1 MFHSKAAESLQ
12 KNLAVALYFNKKFY
26 YTSLWSSCRYR
37 SRGLIYPMLHQHK
50 KTIRSSQRDFS
61 KWHRGRKEFSIW
73 MIELEHDEVHRKV
86 LAARNHLSGLLLS
99 PYERQPHITLVV
111 CGFLV
116 SERRWHDDYD
126 KSQFDVHCRQLK
138 ESRLKPFPIEI
149 HDLDSF
155 ASAPFFHV
163 RDCQGGIGQI
173 KALLSTTAID
183 IDGDRYSP
191 HVTVGL
197 YSDAFDSRVVLKRI
211 KAFADEPIRLSVDR
225 ITFAVYDSSDIRGPL
240 VYKHQVALS
249 KCEWIQ
255 EVNCTPRT
263 K

>member
-1 MFHSKAAESLQ
+1 
-12 KNLAVALYFNKKFY
+12 
-26 YTSLWSSCRYR
+26 
-37 SRGLIYPMLHQHK
+37 
-50 KTIRSSQRDFS
+50 
-61 KWHRGRKEFSIW
+61 
-73 MIELEHDEVHRKV
+73 MIELEHDEVNRKV
-86 LAARNHLSGLLLS
+86 WAARNHLSGLLLS

-116 SERRWHDDYD
+116 NERRWYDDYD
-126 KSQFDVHCRQLK
+126 KGQFDAHCRQLK
-138 ESRLKPFPIEI
+138 ESKLKTFPIEI
-149 HDLDSF
+149 HGLDSF

-163 RDCQGGIGQI
+163 RDCQGGIGTI

-183 IDGDRYSP
+183 TDGDRYSP

-197 YSDAFDSRVVLKRI
+197 YSGAFDSRVVLERI

-225 ITFAVYDSSDIRGPL
+225 ITFAAYDASDIRGPL

-249 KCEWIQ
+249 KYECVQ
-255 EVNCTPRT
+255 EANCPPQT

>member
-1 MFHSKAAESLQ
+1 
-12 KNLAVALYFNKKFY
+12 
-26 YTSLWSSCRYR
+26 
-37 SRGLIYPMLHQHK
+37 MLHQHK
-50 KTIRSSQRDFS
+50 KTITSSPGDFS

-73 MIELEHDEVHRKV
+73 MIELEHDEVHRKIW
-86 LAARNHLSGLLLS
+86 AARNHLSGLLLS

-116 SERRWHDDYD
+116 NERRWYDDYD
-126 KSQFDVHCRQLK
+126 KSQFDAHCRQLK
-138 ESRLKPFPIEI
+138 ESKLKPFSIEI
-149 HDLDSF
+149 HGLDSF

-163 RDCQGGIGQI
+163 RDCQGGIEQI

-183 IDGDRYSP
+183 IDDDRYSP

-197 YSDAFDSRVVLKRI
+197 YSGAFDSRIVLERI

-225 ITFAVYDSSDIRGPL
+225 ITFAAYDASDIRGPL
-240 VYKHQVALS
+240 VYKHRVELS
-249 KCEWIQ
+249 KCECIQ